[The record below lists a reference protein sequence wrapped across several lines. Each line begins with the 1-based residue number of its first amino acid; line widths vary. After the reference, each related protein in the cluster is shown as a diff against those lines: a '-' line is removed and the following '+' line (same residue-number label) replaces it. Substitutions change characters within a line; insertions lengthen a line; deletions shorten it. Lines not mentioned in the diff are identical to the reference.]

1 MVLISSQALLC
12 SRIGWP
18 SYAHQL
24 LSQGVF
30 TNVAEAFSTM
40 AAQLLDTLQR
50 TETSLKK
57 LNRVRKTEGDGSQL
71 SDLDKILAQLVLD
84 VQVCTPS

>member
-1 MVLISSQALLC
+1 M
-12 SRIGWP
+12 
-18 SYAHQL
+18 
-24 LSQGVF
+24 QGVF
-30 TNVAEAFSTM
+30 TSVAEAFSTM

-57 LNRVRKTEGDGSQL
+57 LNRARKTEGDGSQL

-84 VQVCTPS
+84 VQVLA

>member
-1 MVLISSQALLC
+1 M
-12 SRIGWP
+12 
-18 SYAHQL
+18 
-24 LSQGVF
+24 
-30 TNVAEAFSTM
+30 AEAFSTM

-57 LNRVRKTEGDGSQL
+57 LNRARKTEGDGSQL

-84 VQVCTPS
+84 VQVLA

>member
-1 MVLISSQALLC
+1 MD
-12 SRIGWP
+12 W
-18 SYAHQL
+18 
-24 LSQGVF
+24 QGVF
-30 TNVAEAFSTM
+30 ASVAEAFSTM

-57 LNRVRKTEGDGSQL
+57 LNRARKTEGDGSQL

-84 VQVCTPS
+84 VQAWPLACCFVHAAF